1 MQRRT
6 GCDEYDTIFR
16 LYRPA
21 CARPVRALQDVLNFQ
36 MRRGD
41 PLAVD
46 GKCGPKTEAR
56 VREFQSAVGLKVD
69 GKVGPLTS
77 AQLFEVTDVTIPLI
91 FMPRLLL
98 TPPRAG

>member
-1 MQRRT
+1 MSTILTLGAT
-6 GCDEYDTIFR
+6 GQ
-16 LYRPA
+16 
-21 CARPVRALQDVLNFQ
+21 PVRAVQDVLNFQ
-36 MRRGD
+36 IRRGD
-41 PLAVD
+41 QLEVD
-46 GKCGPKTEAR
+46 GKFGPKTESR
-56 VREFQSAVGLKVD
+56 VREFQTAVGLKVD